1 MLLVRQAK
9 TGVTRRGICG
19 RGWPPLSVRAPLA
32 FYRKRTRSDGRAITP
47 LQTGLLV
54 WARIFPARVHTRS
67 PACTQTNSSLKTSLL
82 AACGSLETKQLC
94 ALLDKE
100 KQEKGHV
107 VVDDWCFSRMTM
119 ACVKK
124 MDLELGKRLLAL
136 WKEEVTHNRLHL
148 RNKSPSVC
156 GTQLIKVFTHHADL
170 DAAFQVF
177 AMVRSS
183 LPTTPDSMIFGTM
196 LGACLLCRKP
206 EAGLSLWQEM
216 KQSKLPLTSH
226 NFGYLTR
233 LCNATSH
240 AQTIA
245 EVVELLPSL
254 PCSVDFDA
262 CAQLVTA
269 CHKASRNSSSS
280 TTPAFPSS
288 HTNNLLPQ
296 AMAVLHFMEKKA
308 IQMQSGQIYCSLLA
322 ACTDQMALG
331 IGRQVHHHIRQNLH
345 HLPTKDQMNVQT
357 AVINMYGKCGMIKE
371 AIAEFDAL
379 YHSMGAALDVQ
390 AWTAA
395 INAYGVNGF
404 GKEALALFSKML
416 ASPSHPKPN
425 RQTFAV
431 VLNACSHA
439 GLSEEA
445 TKLFKA
451 MPIEYG
457 ITPDVQH
464 YNSMVDVLGR
474 AGKLSEAQN
483 LINTMARPDV
493 VTWKTLL
500 GACLWH
506 KDIQRATEAAHNA
519 LKLDPKDAAVYVLLA
534 NCYATSG
541 QHNLSRKIRA
551 RMQANKV
558 HKIPGQS
565 SIEIDGQLHS
575 FLANDRSHPRTVEI
589 YQELQKL
596 GEEMEQAGFVPD
608 TASVLLDVDEK
619 MKEEHLNSHSEK
631 LAIALGIIST
641 PPGTPLLISKNL
653 RVCKN
658 CHAATALIS
667 QLRGREI
674 VVRDANRFHH
684 FHQGKCSCQNYW

>member
-1 MLLVRQAK
+1 
-9 TGVTRRGICG
+9 
-19 RGWPPLSVRAPLA
+19 
-32 FYRKRTRSDGRAITP
+32 
-47 LQTGLLV
+47 
-54 WARIFPARVHTRS
+54 
-67 PACTQTNSSLKTSLL
+67 
-82 AACGSLETKQLC
+82 
-94 ALLDKE
+94 
-100 KQEKGHV
+100 
-107 VVDDWCFSRMTM
+107 
-119 ACVKK
+119 

-357 AVINMYGKCGMIKE
+357 AVINIKCGMIRE

-404 GKEALALFSKML
+404 GKEALALFSEML

-445 TKLFKA
+445 TKLVKA

-474 AGKLSEAQN
+474 AGKLSGH
-483 LINTMARPDV
+483 R
-493 VTWKTLL
+493 TLSILWHDQTSSL

-506 KDIQRATEAAHNA
+506 KDIQRATEAAQRCSR
-519 LKLDPKDAAVYVLLA
+519 LRPSGKLLCNFWSTQPFKEH
-534 NCYATSG
+534 TST
-541 QHNLSRKIRA
+541 H
-551 RMQANKV
+551 
-558 HKIPGQS
+558 
-565 SIEIDGQLHS
+565 
-575 FLANDRSHPRTVEI
+575 
-589 YQELQKL
+589 
-596 GEEMEQAGFVPD
+596 
-608 TASVLLDVDEK
+608 ASK
-619 MKEEHLNSHSEK
+619 
-631 LAIALGIIST
+631 
-641 PPGTPLLISKNL
+641 
-653 RVCKN
+653 
-658 CHAATALIS
+658 
-667 QLRGREI
+667 
-674 VVRDANRFHH
+674 
-684 FHQGKCSCQNYW
+684 QGA